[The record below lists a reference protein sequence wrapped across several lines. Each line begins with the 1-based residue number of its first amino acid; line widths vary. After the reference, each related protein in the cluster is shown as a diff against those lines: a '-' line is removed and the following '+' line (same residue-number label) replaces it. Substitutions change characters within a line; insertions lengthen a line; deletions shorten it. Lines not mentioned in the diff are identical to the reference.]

1 MRHHAFSHALVPPA
15 LADASAGHLRFS
27 QPHLMTRVLTRAP
40 IYRSSLTR
48 LLVDLDVVEGMD
60 AGAAFAE
67 KLGDW
72 LDFRNAIRLH
82 GIHSA
87 PATGKLAP
95 KPNLLKDALSAEL
108 ARRRSVL
115 TASIQLPLPSLD
127 LSLKPSTAYA
137 PYRRHHLARQ
147 REMELQLRQLRS
159 KLRGLLHGVST
170 GLQKLVD
177 LDATF
182 EQMLSERESK
192 LFSSVPALLEKH
204 FKHLLKEHAQDDPA
218 LWLPAFGKT
227 LQAALLSELEV
238 RLHPAM
244 GLIDAYNEEMKN
256 HHA

>member
-1 MRHHAFSHALVPPA
+1 
-15 LADASAGHLRFS
+15 
-27 QPHLMTRVLTRAP
+27 MTRALTRAP

-48 LLVDLDVVEGMD
+48 LLVDLDVVQGMD
-60 AGAAFAE
+60 SGAAFAE

-87 PATGKLAP
+87 PATGKPTP
-95 KPNLLKDALSAEL
+95 KPTLLKDALSAE
-108 ARRRSVL
+108 L

-127 LSLKPSTAYA
+127 LSLKPATAYE

-159 KLRGLLHGVST
+159 KLRGLLHGVSA

>member
-1 MRHHAFSHALVPPA
+1 
-15 LADASAGHLRFS
+15 
-27 QPHLMTRVLTRAP
+27 MTRALTRAP

-60 AGAAFAE
+60 SGAAFAQ

-72 LDFRNAIRLH
+72 LDFRNAISMH
-82 GIHSA
+82 GIHNA
-87 PATGKLAP
+87 PPSGKFTAQP
-95 KPNLLKDALSAEL
+95 SLLKDALNAEL

-127 LSLKPSTAYA
+127 LTLKPATAYE

-159 KLRGLLHGVST
+159 KLRGLLRGVSAS
-170 GLQKLVD
+170 LQKLVD
-177 LDATF
+177 MDAAF

-192 LFSSVPALLEKH
+192 LFSSVPVLLEKH
-204 FKHLLKEHAQDDPA
+204 FKHLLKEHAQDAPS
-218 LWLPAFGKT
+218 LWLTAFGKT
-227 LQAALLSELEV
+227 LEAALLCELEV

-244 GLIDAYNEEMKN
+244 GLIDAYNDEMKN

>member
-1 MRHHAFSHALVPPA
+1 
-15 LADASAGHLRFS
+15 
-27 QPHLMTRVLTRAP
+27 MTRVLTRAP

-127 LSLKPSTAYA
+127 LSLKPSTAYE